1 MGRAAG
7 PWHSDG
13 FAALAASMNIADLR
27 TVYRRATLTEAD
39 LATDPFV
46 QFETWIDQAIA
57 AEASEP
63 TAMTLA
69 TVDADGRPSARIVLL
84 KGYDATGPKAQAPD
98 RGFVW
103 FTNYDSRKGHALA
116 VHAAAALCLFW
127 PELERQVRI
136 EGRVEKT
143 SAAESDAYFASRPLA
158 SRIGALA
165 SPQSD
170 VIPSREYLEAREAV
184 LAAQVADDP
193 ATLARPAHWGGYRL
207 VPDTVEF
214 WQGRPSRLHDR
225 MVYRRDVSGWSLARL
240 AP

>member
-1 MGRAAG
+1 V
-7 PWHSDG
+7 
-13 FAALAASMNIADLR
+13 NIADLR

-39 LATDPFV
+39 AVTDPFV
-46 QFETWIDQAIA
+46 QFGTWIDQAIA
-57 AEASEP
+57 AQAAEP

-69 TVDADGRPSARIVLL
+69 TVDADGKPSARIVLL
-84 KGYDATGPKAQAPD
+84 KGYDSSGPKADAPD

-116 VHAAAALCLFW
+116 ARASAALCLFW

-143 SAAESDAYFASRPLA
+143 GIAESDAYFASRPLA
-158 SRIGALA
+158 SRIGAWV
-165 SPQSD
+165 SPQSE
-170 VIPSREYLEAREAV
+170 VIPSREYLEARESA
-184 LAAQVADDP
+184 LAATVGEDD
-193 ATLARPAHWGGYRL
+193 AVTLARPPHWGGYRL
-207 VPDTVEF
+207 VPDTIEF

-225 MVYRRDVSGWSLARL
+225 IVYRRGVDGWSTVRL

>member
-1 MGRAAG
+1 
-7 PWHSDG
+7 
-13 FAALAASMNIADLR
+13 MNIADLR

-39 LATDPFV
+39 LANDPFV
-46 QFETWIDQAIA
+46 QFEAWIDQAIA
-57 AEASEP
+57 AEAAEP

-69 TVDADGRPSARIVLL
+69 TVDEDGRPSARIVLL
-84 KGYDATGPKAQAPD
+84 KGYDASGERAHATD

-116 VHAAAALCLFW
+116 AHAAAALCLFW

-143 SAAESDAYFASRPLA
+143 SDAESDAYFASRPLA
-158 SRIGALA
+158 SRIGAWA
-165 SPQSD
+165 SPQSEI
-170 VIPSREYLEAREAV
+170 IPSREFLEQREAALTV
-184 LAAQVADDP
+184 RIGGDDT
-193 ATLARPAHWGGYRL
+193 ATLARPPHWGGYRL
-207 VPDTVEF
+207 VPDVVEF

-225 MVYRRDVSGWSLARL
+225 VVYRRDVAGWSMVRL